1 MLQNKIKISSIKNNF
16 MLFIAFTLPLNKNL
30 LPLMIVITLLL
41 WLFEGDFN
49 AKIQNIKTPLFFL
62 IISFYVLHLFGLLY
76 TANTKAGSF
85 DLEQKLSL
93 LVFPILIFSTPQ
105 ISSELYRRILKS
117 FVLGCALAGF
127 ICLVNAVYKYYLS
140 GNSDSFF
147 YAQFSVIMHASYFAM
162 YVCFSFII
170 LLFCKDIFQDTPL
183 KWLLLVFFVLLVILS
198 SSKSGAFALLMI
210 IIAKAYYDLIILKK
224 LKQTILLVSILIIT
238 VIAISQ
244 IFPKTVI
251 RLTQMKETMSSSNSE
266 FNTTSSRIAVWK
278 HGLQLISENFIF
290 GVGTGDVKDALKSTY
305 DKQIESQLVE
315 KQLNAHNQYLQ
326 SFIALGLPGFI
337 GLISILGLAFLTTVK
352 NNFIE
357 GAFFIILV
365 SFNMLFESMF
375 ETQAGVIFIAFFL
388 SVYGSMAGKIIITK
402 NVNIAP

>member
-1 MLQNKIKISSIKNNF
+1 
-16 MLFIAFTLPLNKNL
+16 
-30 LPLMIVITLLL
+30 
-41 WLFEGDFN
+41 
-49 AKIQNIKTPLFFL
+49 
-62 IISFYVLHLFGLLY
+62 
-76 TANTKAGSF
+76 
-85 DLEQKLSL
+85 
-93 LVFPILIFSTPQ
+93 
-105 ISSELYRRILKS
+105 
-117 FVLGCALAGF
+117 
-127 ICLVNAVYKYYLS
+127 
-140 GNSDSFF
+140 
-147 YAQFSVIMHASYFAM
+147 
-162 YVCFSFII
+162 
-170 LLFCKDIFQDTPL
+170 
-183 KWLLLVFFVLLVILS
+183 
-198 SSKSGAFALLMI
+198 MI

-244 IFPKTVI
+244 IFPKAVI